1 MGTSRNKTFKAKAT
15 NRGRRAPVKH
25 GIKLIAKSGGNAVML
40 GLFWTGAALIGGS
53 IAINYV
59 VNRGKFTAKNTDNV
73 QRLRNVI

>member
-1 MGTSRNKTFKAKAT
+1 M
-15 NRGRRAPVKH
+15 
-25 GIKLIAKSGGNAVML
+25 KSSGNAVML
-40 GLFWTGAALIGGS
+40 GLFWTGAVLIGGS